1 MLINIIIIMTALDN
15 GNINWCLFKI
25 LLIIFLN
32 LHITLQQEKM
42 ILVTIPLV
50 SGTVRQYLHQLFGQL
65 TEKLNCVKT
74 YLFYFILMNCLYF
87 IHFDTLLKK
96 QRLKLILISE

>member
-1 MLINIIIIMTALDN
+1 MTALDN

-50 SGTVRQYLHQLFGQL
+50 SGTVRQY
-65 TEKLNCVKT
+65 
-74 YLFYFILMNCLYF
+74 
-87 IHFDTLLKK
+87 
-96 QRLKLILISE
+96 